1 MSEKR
6 RKTNKVQDRRTVLKG
21 LLTACVST
29 ALPLGSILKA
39 TNAHA
44 AAYEAYN
51 EANFQTFRNACPR
64 NCYDTCSIKTFVK
77 DGVIHH
83 VEGAKESS
91 FTSGALCV
99 KGYAYPR
106 RVYSP
111 DRIKYPMIQDVRGS
125 GNWRRASWE
134 EAMEKIATKILD
146 IKKRDNNSLLGFGM
160 TKYSGNFGI
169 TNYSVEGMMSSLG
182 YTSRFVGTPCWPAGI
197 DAQNYDLGEMWCNDP
212 EDMVKSKYIIIWGG
226 NPAWCSMHTMKYIYK
241 AQENGAKVVVIDP
254 IFTQTAAKADT
265 YIRIKTG
272 TDGALALGMC
282 RYMLD
287 QGYVNAR
294 FVENYS
300 TGYDDFARYLRSEI
314 TLDWAAQETGIPAQ
328 VIRDLTNEFCRAR
341 PATIWIGF
349 GMQRHTNGGAMVRSI
364 DALVAMSGNVGIEG
378 GGARY
383 GHMRSWGFNYAC
395 MGHAK
400 PEGSIGYTGAVG
412 PMGDFDF
419 SDGTQV
425 AEYSDRPLNINKTAQ
440 EILDAASPELKM
452 LWISCKNPFAQ
463 DFDRNKLQRAFEK
476 LELVV
481 SVEQFF
487 TETVKYSDIVL
498 PATTLFEEWSVN
510 ASYWHYW
517 LSINEQAIAPM
528 HEAKSNIAIGAEL
541 SKAMNKLSP
550 GSCTYPQQI
559 DERQC
564 LIDEF
569 NQGIYDYFGIRSWED
584 LKNGPVKAKVRSS
597 ASWNDMQFGT
607 PSGKYE
613 FYSELCEEDG
623 FNALPKYVEVR
634 KPYAPYRV
642 LTPHVQYGLHSQFV
656 NLDWMETLYPEPFAY
671 INPEL
676 AKNKGISQ
684 LDTVKIYNTFGELS
698 IRAKI
703 TNNVPKDAIVLY
715 EAWFRKL
722 NYNVQNLV
730 DDEPADMGKRNTGA
744 PGVAIHDQ
752 FADIIKI

>member
-1 MSEKR
+1 MSDTRK
-6 RKTNKVQDRRTVLKG
+6 KTNKLQDRRVVLKG
-21 LLTACVST
+21 LFTACVSA
-29 ALPLGSILKA
+29 ALPLGSILKPSTANAA
-39 TNAHA
+39 TKV
-44 AAYEAYN
+44 YN
-51 EANFQTFRNACPR
+51 ESDFKTYRNACPR
-64 NCYDTCSIKTFVK
+64 NCYDTCSIKTYVK
-77 DGVIHH
+77 DGKIHH
-83 VEGAKESS
+83 VEGAEES
-91 FTSGALCV
+91 TYTDGALCV
-99 KGYAYPR
+99 KGYTYPR

-125 GNWRRASWE
+125 GKWRRISWE

-146 IKKRDNNSLLGFGM
+146 IKKRDNNSLLGLGM

-212 EDMVKSKYIIIWGG
+212 EDMVKSKYIIIWGA
-226 NPAWCSMHTMKYIYK
+226 NPAWCSMHSMKFVYE
-241 AQENGAKVVVIDP
+241 AQKKGAKIVVIDP
-254 IFTQTAAKADT
+254 VFTQTAAKADM
-265 YIRIKTG
+265 YIRINTG
-272 TDGALALGMC
+272 ADGALALGMC
-282 RYMLD
+282 KHMLD
-287 QGYVNAR
+287 TGLVNRQFVDQFSIGYA
-294 FVENYS
+294 
-300 TGYDDFARYLRSEI
+300 DFANYLNTEI
-314 TLDWAAQETGIPAQ
+314 TLEWAAKESGVPVDIIKQ
-328 VIRDLTNEFCRAR
+328 LTNEFCAAK
-341 PATIWIGF
+341 PATVWIGF

-364 DALVAMSGNVGIEG
+364 DAFVAMSGNIGLEG

-383 GHMRSWGFNYAC
+383 GQMRTWGFNYAC
-395 MGHAK
+395 MGHGK
-400 PEGSIGYTGAVG
+400 PEGSVGYTGATG

-419 SDGTQV
+419 SDPNVV
-425 AEYSDRPLNINKTAQ
+425 AEFSDRPYNINKTAQ
-440 EILDAASPELKM
+440 EILDAANPTLKM

-463 DFDRNKLQRAFEK
+463 DFDRNKLEKAFET
-476 LELVV
+476 LEMVV

-498 PATTLFEEWSVN
+498 PVTTLFEEWTVN

-517 LSINEQAIAPM
+517 LSVNEQAIAPM

-541 SKAMNKLSP
+541 SKAMNKLEP

-559 DERQC
+559 DEKQC

-569 NQGIYDYFGIRSWED
+569 NQGIYSYFGIKSWAE
-584 LKNGPVKAKVRSS
+584 LQNGPVKAKLASS
-597 ASWNDMQFGT
+597 ASWNNRKFGT

-613 FYSELCEEDG
+613 FRSNLCAEDG

-634 KPYAPYRV
+634 KAYAPYRV
-642 LTPHVQYGLHSQFV
+642 LTPHVQYALHSQFA
-656 NLDWMETLYPEPFAY
+656 NLDWMETVYPEPFAY
-671 INPEL
+671 ISPAL
-676 AKNKGISQ
+676 AKEKGIKE
-684 LDTVKIYNTFGELS
+684 LDKVKVFNTYGEVVV
-698 IRAKI
+698 RAKL
-703 TNNVPKDAIVLY
+703 TDNVANNEIVLY

-752 FADIIKI
+752 FADITKV